1 MFPTSCCTMMVC
13 FTAGSCVEGWLA
25 MTRRVLVTGAAGL
38 LGRCL
43 VRHLAGEG
51 WSVVGLVMAAG
62 DGADGLDRV
71 VEGNAADPE
80 VARAAVAGVDAVVH
94 LAAIPAP
101 GLAPA
106 EVVFG
111 QNTLATF
118 CILDAATE
126 VGVSR
131 AVLASS
137 LAATGLSF
145 SPHHAQPSY
154 VPIDEDLPTQA
165 ADPYALSKLTDELT
179 AAMMTRRS
187 GMTTTALRM
196 PFLGTPADRLGQ
208 HAALLAGD
216 PLRGRGD
223 LWCYLDTRDAA
234 RAIGLS
240 LERDS
245 GDSLVIGVAAPDNLT
260 PYPTE
265 QLLDAF
271 LPGVP
276 RRAPLPGRSSL
287 MDLTRAEAVLGFHAE
302 HLWPV
307 QPVDLPSHFRE
318 ESP

>member
-1 MFPTSCCTMMVC
+1 
-13 FTAGSCVEGWLA
+13 
-25 MTRRVLVTGAAGL
+25 VLVTGATGL
-38 LGRCL
+38 LGRYL
-43 VRHLAGEG
+43 VRHLAAEG
-51 WSVVGLVMAAG
+51 WSVAGLVMAAG
-62 DGADGLDRV
+62 DGVDGLDRV
-71 VEGNAADPE
+71 VEGNAADPK
-80 VARAAVAGVDAVVH
+80 VARAAVAGMDAVVH

-101 GLAPA
+101 GLAPD

-111 QNTLATF
+111 QNTQATF

-126 VGVSR
+126 AGVSR

-145 SPHHAQPSY
+145 SPHHARPAY

-196 PFLGTPADRLGQ
+196 PFLGTPADRLGE

-216 PLRGRGD
+216 PRIGRAD
-223 LWCYLDTRDAA
+223 LWCYLDSRDAA
-234 RAIGLS
+234 RAIALS
-240 LERDS
+240 LERDA
-245 GDSLVIGVAAPDNLT
+245 GDSLVVGVAAPDNLT

-276 RRAPLPGRSSL
+276 RRAPLPGRASA
-287 MDLTRAEAVLGFHAE
+287 MDLARAQAVLGFHAE
-302 HLWPV
+302 YLWPV
-307 QPVDLPSHFRE
+307 RPADLPSRFRE